1 MTNDT
6 VEEVAVSAWLID
18 PAHSSVHFKIRYMTI
33 AWVRGEF
40 RVSRGK
46 LNWNEDKIEESRVE
60 VEIDASSVYSSEP
73 KRDQH
78 LRNAEFLDVEQF
90 PSMHFQSTHIS
101 RVSRDTALV
110 AGDLTMH
117 GVCRPVELR
126 VTEISAATQ
135 DPWGKVILAAS
146 ATAKV
151 NRKEFGLNWNTA
163 LNTGGFLVGDE
174 ILIDLDVEFVRAGTG
189 GGSTVP

>member
-1 MTNDT
+1 MTTDT
-6 VEEVAVSAWLID
+6 AQEVAVSTWSID
-18 PAHSSVHFKIRYMTI
+18 PAHSSVHFKVRHLGI

-40 RVSRGK
+40 RVSGGK
-46 LNWNEDKIEESRVE
+46 LSWNENKIEESRVE
-60 VEIDASSVYSSEP
+60 VEIDSSSVYSSEP

-78 LRNAEFLDVEQF
+78 LRNADFLDVERF

-101 RVSRDTALV
+101 RLSRDTALV

-135 DPWGKVILAAS
+135 DPTGNVVFGAS
-146 ATAKV
+146 AKARV
-151 NRKEFGLNWNTA
+151 SRKEFGLIWNTT
-163 LNTGGFLVGDE
+163 LETGGFVIGDE
-174 ILIDLDVEFVRAGTG
+174 ILIDLDVEFVKTANA
-189 GGSTVP
+189 